1 MPCLQ
6 MDLPATQDVPA
17 HLSKVLKT
25 MKVPLSA
32 LQPTNDLDLATVES
46 METFLAGYGGCL
58 LVASHDRAF
67 MEGLD
72 RLFVL
77 RGDGVVRLFEGLYSE
92 VATLTPPPPQI
103 SWSPDAVHCMSTLCP
118 CCRQNTESCHQQSSA
133 SDGYLAYFCLKPSA
147 YAVPGDCPIGG

>member
-92 VATLTPPPPQI
+92 VATLTPPPPRLVGHQMPYTVCRPSVPAAVRTLSPAI
-103 SWSPDAVHCMSTLCP
+103 SRAAPVTATWHI
-118 CCRQNTESCHQQSSA
+118 SA
-133 SDGYLAYFCLKPSA
+133 
-147 YAVPGDCPIGG
+147 